1 MDLLAIIGSSM
12 VAAAVTVGAIAGRS
26 TYSQAID
33 FVEEDLKDK
42 LRRLRLRTDRLRKYL
57 VTWSVLVTAVAAS
70 LLVVAGSLVFSV
82 TAAVLLVSLP
92 WYVLRQLA

>member
-42 LRRLRLRTDRLRKYL
+42 LRRLRLRTDRLRKFL
-57 VTWSVLVTAVAAS
+57 VTWSVLGAAVAACEE
-70 LLVVAGSLVFSV
+70 VVR
-82 TAAVLLVSLP
+82 AAAAAAPPPPPPAAAANFAS
-92 WYVLRQLA
+92 RE